1 MKALPRIGSNEM
13 NARYSRKSSS
23 LQVRLA
29 LLIVT
34 AADWSSSAVE
44 TNAAPL
50 KYEEPRFITARI
62 YGVSANSTNLLYNFS
77 RRATRSGE
85 ALHVLREYSYPDG
98 HVAARE
104 RLVYLGDNLV
114 SYELEELQIGARGQ
128 ATIRRD
134 DHHPAKSRIVF
145 EYSNGES
152 AARAKTSNETLQPET
167 LVNDM
172 IGPFLMS
179 HYDTLLRGGE
189 VRCRYLVIPRL
200 ETVGFKFKK
209 DSESTWEGRPVIIVR
224 MEAIS
229 PIIRALIDPVF
240 FKVKKDAPHRV
251 LEYVGRTTP
260 KIKVGNK
267 WKDLDAATVFDW
279 K

>member
-1 MKALPRIGSNEM
+1 M
-13 NARYSRKSSS
+13 NARYSWKSSS
-23 LQVRLA
+23 LPVTLGLGIIA
-29 LLIVT
+29 AAGSSST
-34 AADWSSSAVE
+34 AAE

-62 YGVSANSTNLLYNFS
+62 YGVSANGTNLLYNFS

-85 ALHVLREYSYPDG
+85 SLHVLRQYTYPNG
-98 HVAARE
+98 HMAARE

-134 DHHPAKSRIVF
+134 DLHPGRSRIVF
-145 EYSNGES
+145 EYSKYVE
-152 AARAKTSNETLQPET
+152 AAGRPKASSETLQSET
-167 LVNDM
+167 VVNDM
-172 IGPFLMS
+172 LGPFLMS
-179 HYDTLLRGGE
+179 HYDTLFRGGE
-189 VRCRYLVIPRL
+189 VRCRYIVIPRL

-209 DSESTWEGRPVIIVR
+209 DSESTWEGRPVMIVR
-224 MEAIS
+224 MEATS
-229 PIIRALIDPVF
+229 PIIRALIEPVF
-240 FKVKKDAPHRV
+240 FTMKKDAPHRV

-260 KIKVGNK
+260 KMKVGNK
-267 WKDLDAATVFDW
+267 WKDLDAVTVFDW